1 MATVRFFAFN
11 LLGHVAPM
19 LVALLSVPVI
29 AHAAGVERLGAL
41 GVVWALVGYFGFLDF
56 GLGRVVTRRVASASQ
71 EGRLTEELGE
81 LRSFLWQKA
90 LPGLIIIGL
99 LILGARF
106 LFEGFLPAGPLGRE
120 MASGWNW
127 IAMGVPATLAT
138 NWLRGVLEGV
148 HRFARVN
155 LLRTVFGA
163 WTYAAPALAAVVWST
178 LDMLIA
184 AIVVGRVLS
193 MLAHALACLRV
204 DRGILIGALQPTSL
218 RAFFQEGGWI
228 TVSNIVG
235 PLMVYSDR
243 FVLAALLT
251 PTAVAWYVTSQ
262 EVMLRTLVI
271 PGALAGVLFPK
282 FAGRQGQNGVA
293 LSELYQRGVRVI
305 AALML
310 PMCMLAAVGAYDGLR
325 LWLGPDFAQNG
336 YQVVEIV
343 AVGIFV
349 NAVSYLP
356 LAWLQ
361 AHERSEITAKL
372 HMIEF
377 PLYAIA
383 LAAAVAAWGIIGAAV
398 AWTFRVS
405 IDCLLLLRLVG
416 PGSAKPA
423 VKPLALGILLISAAG
438 ICSQPDWPLQWRA
451 LAGAAAAVT
460 ALALAWLVFL
470 NASDRKQ
477 PLISP
482 STSGRGPG

>member
-11 LLGHVAPM
+11 LLGHVLPM
-19 LVALLSVPVI
+19 VVALLSVPVI

-56 GLGRVVTRRVASASQ
+56 GLGRVVTRRVASAAQ
-71 EGRLTEELGE
+71 EGRLADELGK
-81 LRSFLWQKA
+81 LRGFLWQKA
-90 LPGLIIIGL
+90 LPGLIVIGL
-99 LILGARF
+99 LIIGARL
-106 LFEGFLPAGPLGRE
+106 LFAGLLPSGPLGRE
-120 MASGWNW
+120 MAAGWDW
-127 IAMGVPATLAT
+127 IAIGVPATLAT

-184 AIVVGRVLS
+184 AIVIGRVLS
-193 MLAHALACLRV
+193 MLAHALACLSV
-204 DRGILIGALQPTSL
+204 DRGILLGPLQPASL
-218 RAFFQEGGWI
+218 RSFFQEGGWI
-228 TVSNIVG
+228 TVSNIIG

-282 FAGRQGQNGVA
+282 FAGRQGENSVP
-293 LSELYQRGVRVI
+293 LSALYQRGMRVV

-310 PMCMLAAVGAYDGLR
+310 PLCTLAAVGAYDGLR
-325 LWLGPDFAQNG
+325 LWLGPAFAQNG

-349 NAVSYLP
+349 NAVSFLP
-356 LAWLQ
+356 FAWLQ
-361 AHERSEITAKL
+361 AHERSEIAAKL
-372 HMIEF
+372 HMIEL
-377 PLYAIA
+377 PLYAIG
-383 LAAAVAAWGIIGAAV
+383 LAAAVATWGIVGAAV
-398 AWTFRVS
+398 AWTLRVS

-416 PGSAKPA
+416 PDSAKPA
-423 VKPLALGILLISAAG
+423 IRPLVLGTVLIAVAG
-438 ICSQPDWPLQWRA
+438 IGSQPDWPLQWRA
-451 LAGAAAAVT
+451 LTSAAAVV
-460 ALALAWLVFL
+460 AGGVLAWLVFL
-470 NASDRKQ
+470 NASDRRQ
-477 PLISP
+477 LLRR
-482 STSGRGPG
+482 SGAVH

>member
-29 AHAAGVERLGAL
+29 AHGAGVERLGAL

-71 EGRLTEELGE
+71 EGRLADELGE
-81 LRSFLWQKA
+81 LRGFLWQKA

-99 LILGARF
+99 LIFGARL
-106 LFEGFLPAGPLGRE
+106 LFEGFLPASPLGRE
-120 MASGWNW
+120 MAAGWDW
-127 IAMGVPATLAT
+127 IAIGVPATLAT

-163 WTYAAPALAAVVWST
+163 WTYAAPAAAAVVWST

-184 AIVVGRVLS
+184 AIVIGRVLS

-204 DRGILIGALQPTSL
+204 DRGILLGPLQPASL
-218 RAFFQEGGWI
+218 RSFFQEGGWI

-282 FAGRQGQNGVA
+282 FAGRQGDNGVP
-293 LSELYQRGVRVI
+293 LSDLYQRGVRVV

-310 PMCMLAAVGAYDGLR
+310 PMCMLAAACAYDGLR
-325 LWLGPDFAQNG
+325 LWLGPAFAQNG

-372 HMIEF
+372 HMLEF
-377 PLYAIA
+377 PLYAIG
-383 LAAAVAAWGIIGAAV
+383 LVAAVAAWGIVGAAV
-398 AWTFRVS
+398 AWTLRVS

-423 VKPLALGILLISAAG
+423 IKPLVLGTLLIAAAG
-438 ICSQPDWPLQWRA
+438 ICSQPDWPLQWRL
-451 LAGAAAAVT
+451 LAGAAAALT
-460 ALALAWLVFL
+460 GSALAWLVFL
-470 NASDRKQ
+470 NASDRTQ
-477 PLISP
+477 RP
-482 STSGRGPG
+482 RRPGTAH